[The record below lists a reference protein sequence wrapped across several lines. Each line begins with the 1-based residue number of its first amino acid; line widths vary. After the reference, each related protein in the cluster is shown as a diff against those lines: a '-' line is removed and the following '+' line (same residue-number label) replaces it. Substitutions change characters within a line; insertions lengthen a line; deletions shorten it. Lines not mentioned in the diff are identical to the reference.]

1 MKLAKS
7 LWLNECWLIKTD
19 FTNIYMRYDLLF
31 ALKIIARVLM
41 EPSRVSRTYSITLD
55 TLYVDVL
62 FINTFRRGL
71 IVKYH
76 ANLFE
81 NFALPPRKL
90 ILKV

>member
-1 MKLAKS
+1 MKLAMS
-7 LWLNECWLIKTD
+7 LWLNECWLINTR
-19 FTNIYMRYDLLF
+19 FTNIYTRNDLLS

-62 FINTFRRGL
+62 FINTFRQGL

-76 ANLFE
+76 ANLF
-81 NFALPPRKL
+81 
-90 ILKV
+90 